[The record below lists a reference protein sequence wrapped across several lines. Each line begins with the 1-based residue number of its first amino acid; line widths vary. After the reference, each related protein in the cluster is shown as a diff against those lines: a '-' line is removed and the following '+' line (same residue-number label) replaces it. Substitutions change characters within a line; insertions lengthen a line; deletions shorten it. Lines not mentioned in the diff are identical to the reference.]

1 MRSEKRKNNDKKR
14 NGRGVTPTKIKK
26 KQDFERAMNG
36 KIVKELSELENS
48 EAYLRE
54 EEGGERTMPGG
65 GKGGKERRETVFA
78 GINLFNI
85 FLKK

>member
-48 EAYLRE
+48 EA
-54 EEGGERTMPGG
+54 
-65 GKGGKERRETVFA
+65 
-78 GINLFNI
+78 
-85 FLKK
+85 